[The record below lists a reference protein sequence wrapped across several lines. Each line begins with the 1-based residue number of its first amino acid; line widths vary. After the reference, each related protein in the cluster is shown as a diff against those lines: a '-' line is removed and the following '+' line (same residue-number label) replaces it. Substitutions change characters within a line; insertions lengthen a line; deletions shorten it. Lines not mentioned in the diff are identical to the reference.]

1 MLKRQLSILAITFLL
16 TSLAFAQNG
25 MYLAYEFQAKVGS
38 ESTIA
43 QLLTTYHNEVGAY
56 KSGGFDVTRFD
67 LNGPDEGTHR
77 VLIYGDMD
85 NFGLETQSTM
95 IGLQFELLQEKLNDH
110 IEKGTRSEGGYLI
123 AENGNG
129 FDGYP
134 YRAEWRFNVSDPA
147 TFIPSWV
154 KFMNS
159 DEVISIMKDRPLE
172 LGSVAG
178 GMSGETHWAYAGFE
192 NLIDY
197 MSTMKSIYASDA
209 FLLHLEEV
217 NGIGTL
223 VREFTETNL
232 VTFN

>member
-1 MLKRQLSILAITFLL
+1 MIKKQLSLLAITLLL
-16 TSLAFAQNG
+16 TSLSYAQNS
-25 MYLAYEFQAKVGS
+25 MYLAYEFQAKTGS

-85 NFGLETQSTM
+85 NFGLENQSTM

-110 IEKGTRSEGGYLI
+110 IEKGTRSEGGYLL
-123 AENGNG
+123 AENGNE

-134 YRAEWRFNVSDPA
+134 YRAEWRLNVSDPA
-147 TFIPSWV
+147 TYASSFI

-159 DEVISIMKDRPLE
+159 DEVLSIMNERPLE

-178 GMSGETHWAYAGFE
+178 GMTGETHWVYAGFE
-192 NLIDY
+192 NIIDY
-197 MSTMKSIYASDA
+197 MTTMQLIYASDA
-209 FLLHLEEV
+209 FQVHQEEAS
-217 NGIGTL
+217 GTFTL
-223 VREFTETNL
+223 MREFTETNL
-232 VTFN
+232 ATFN